1 MTISAA
7 KPLPPSPAPPRW
19 ALGAALV
26 LGALAALLPST
37 GHVHSGGQGSWA
49 HQHFF
54 AGAHSHEG
62 TAVELPAGDR
72 HASRPSDGRP
82 ADGQSTDGQP
92 ADGGQDSQVVALALA
107 LSLDALAPALRP
119 AAALPFE
126 PLVDPPPALPRASVL
141 ASPFSPRGPPALP
154 C

>member
-1 MTISAA
+1 MKNSAV
-7 KPLPPSPAPPRW
+7 KPLPPSPAPPLW

-54 AGAHSHEG
+54 AGSHSHDD

-72 HASRPSDGRP
+72 HASQPS
-82 ADGQSTDGQP
+82 DGQP

-119 AAALPFE
+119 AATLPLE
-126 PLVDPPPALPRASVL
+126 PPVDPPPALPRATVL